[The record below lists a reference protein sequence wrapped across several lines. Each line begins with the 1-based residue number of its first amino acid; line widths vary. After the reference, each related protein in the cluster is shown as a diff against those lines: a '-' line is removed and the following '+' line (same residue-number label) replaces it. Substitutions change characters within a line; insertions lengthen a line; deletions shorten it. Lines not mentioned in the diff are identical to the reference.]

1 MSAGGGGS
9 ACSTHEGRSSKAL
22 TCDSVHG
29 AVQARVEAEVAEEDE
44 VSAEEAAV
52 QVWCGVDLGRV
63 VGEAALEVVDLEPPA
78 APLGPLGRLVALQ

>member
-1 MSAGGGGS
+1 MSAAEGGGG

-44 VSAEEAAV
+44 EDEVSAEEAAV
-52 QVWCGVDLGRV
+52 QVCG
-63 VGEAALEVVDLEPPA
+63 AAWTS
-78 APLGPLGRLVALQ
+78 VA